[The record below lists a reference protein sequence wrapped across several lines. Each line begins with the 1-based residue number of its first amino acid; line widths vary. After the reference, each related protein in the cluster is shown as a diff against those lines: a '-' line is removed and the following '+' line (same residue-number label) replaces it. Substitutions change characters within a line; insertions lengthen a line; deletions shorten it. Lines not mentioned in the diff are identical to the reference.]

1 MPNTSTTDR
10 LNAIQPSPTLA
21 AGAKAKELAA
31 AGQDIIDL
39 TLGEPDFDT
48 PEPIKAAAIAAIQ
61 AGKTK
66 YTPVDGTVE
75 LKKAI
80 QTKFK
85 TQNNLD
91 YALNEITVGTGGK
104 QVIFNAILATVQ
116 KGDEVIIPA
125 PYWVSYP
132 DIVLLAE
139 GTPVFITTSAAQ
151 EFKITAAQLRAA
163 ITPKTKWVILNSPS
177 NPCGAAYTRAELQAL
192 ADELDQHPH
201 VLVMSD
207 DLYEHITYDNF
218 RFTTIAECSAELK
231 KRTLT
236 LNGVS
241 KAYAMTG
248 WRIGF
253 AGGPQWLIDAMRKL
267 QSQST
272 SNPSSISQAA
282 AAAALSGDHQ
292 VIRDRTSEF
301 QKRRDAMANWLN
313 AIPGVHCHK
322 PEGSFYLYPDISS
335 FIGAV
340 TPNQETL
347 TDDTA
352 VTMYLLES
360 VGVATVMGSAF
371 GTPGFI
377 RISYATSLEK
387 LEEAAKRMANALGK
401 LQPADAQ
408 QCAA

>member
-1 MPNTSTTDR
+1 
-10 LNAIQPSPTLA
+10 
-21 AGAKAKELAA
+21 
-31 AGQDIIDL
+31 
-39 TLGEPDFDT
+39 
-48 PEPIKAAAIAAIQ
+48 
-61 AGKTK
+61 
-66 YTPVDGTVE
+66 
-75 LKKAI
+75 
-80 QTKFK
+80 
-85 TQNNLD
+85 
-91 YALNEITVGTGGK
+91 
-104 QVIFNAILATVQ
+104 
-116 KGDEVIIPA
+116 
-125 PYWVSYP
+125 
-132 DIVLLAE
+132 
-139 GTPVFITTSAAQ
+139 
-151 EFKITAAQLRAA
+151 
-163 ITPKTKWVILNSPS
+163 
-177 NPCGAAYTRAELQAL
+177 
-192 ADELDQHPH
+192 
-201 VLVMSD
+201 
-207 DLYEHITYDNF
+207 
-218 RFTTIAECSAELK
+218 
-231 KRTLT
+231 
-236 LNGVS
+236 
-241 KAYAMTG
+241 MTG